1 MATIQITIPDA
12 QLTRVVNGLC
22 AAAGVTATPANAKQ
36 AVIDHVKATV
46 LNAEQQAAIVALQT
60 TPPVDPGL
68 S

>member
-1 MATIQITIPDA
+1 LATITLTIPDA

-46 LNAEQQAAIVALQT
+46 LASEQQAAILALQN